1 MKQDLDK
8 LVREAV
14 KKSGISWYR
23 LALNTGISNAAI
35 SRFMNKKQTLT
46 LRSAG
51 RLLAAL
57 DIRVELIQGANHG
70 KRN

>member
-1 MKQDLDK
+1 MKELNLDNMI
-8 LVREAV
+8 RTAV
-14 KKSGISWYR
+14 KKSGVSQYR
-23 LALNTGISNAAI
+23 IALDSGLSQGAV
-35 SRFMNKKQTLT
+35 SKFLSGKTLT

-57 DIRVELIQGANHG
+57 DIRVELTQGTNHG